1 LKISLKISTGYY
13 PTGTLSRVDWRALR
27 RIGLAVIVLAVALI
41 LASVGVPGAVEV
53 AIVALVALFVIGFR
67 ARWPWQL

>member
-1 LKISLKISTGYY
+1 
-13 PTGTLSRVDWRALR
+13 VDWRALR

-41 LASVGVPGAVEV
+41 LASGGVPGAVEV